1 MKQSEHREK
10 PIKRR
15 RVQRNRRAEDRKIV
29 IMWVKRIAVAVM
41 VMLLLGQAYRLVAI
55 YQEKQHIEQQL
66 QKFKKKNNKYNNKNQ
81 TKNYLSIMK
90 KYHLTKYAMLN
101 RVKCHM

>member
-55 YQEKQHIEQQL
+55 YQELQQRNDELEQEKAKLQDPKNIENVAREQL
-66 QKFKKKNNKYNNKNQ
+66 G
-81 TKNYLSIMK
+81 L
-90 KYHLTKYAMLN
+90 
-101 RVKCHM
+101 VKPGEVPYVK

>member
-29 IMWVKRIAVAVM
+29 IMWAKRIAVAVM
-41 VMLLLGQAYRLVAI
+41 VMFLLGQAYRLVAI
-55 YQEKQHIEQQL
+55 YQIIAYDYSEQSHRRLCASFGRPYGSQARR
-66 QKFKKKNNKYNNKNQ
+66 KG
-81 TKNYLSIMK
+81 
-90 KYHLTKYAMLN
+90 
-101 RVKCHM
+101 

>member
-29 IMWVKRIAVAVM
+29 IMWVKRIAVAVNGYA
-41 VMLLLGQAYRLVAI
+41 LLGQAYRLVAI
-55 YQEKQHIEQQL
+55 YQENNIL
-66 QKFKKKNNKYNNKNQ
+66 NNNCKNCNKEMMN
-81 TKNYLSIMK
+81 
-90 KYHLTKYAMLN
+90 
-101 RVKCHM
+101 